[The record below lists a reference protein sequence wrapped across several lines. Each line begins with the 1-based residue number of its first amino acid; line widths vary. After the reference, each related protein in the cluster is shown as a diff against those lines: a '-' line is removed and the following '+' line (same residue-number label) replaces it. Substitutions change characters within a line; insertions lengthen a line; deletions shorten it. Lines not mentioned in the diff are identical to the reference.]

1 MQGDVNMAA
10 ANAGHAG
17 FGPRPLGT
25 WEQTQAWRSARRAM
39 RERFV
44 EDGVVLRSGLATAW
58 TDRINGMFDL
68 AIDVAIDRVNAASK
82 VQAAS
87 ARASAWN
94 NKAPPTKVYAGA
106 STIDLDNDT
115 VTLGDGTTL
124 DIHTG
129 LKVDVTI

>member
-1 MQGDVNMAA
+1 MAA

-17 FGPRPLGT
+17 FGPCPLGS

-39 RERFV
+39 RERFAD
-44 EDGVVLRSGLATAW
+44 DGVALRSYLATAW

-68 AIDVAIDRVNAASK
+68 AIEAAIDRVNAASK
-82 VQAAS
+82 AKAAS
-87 ARASAWN
+87 ASASAWN

-106 STIDLDNDT
+106 STIDLENDT
-115 VTLGDGTTL
+115 VTLGDGTAL

-129 LKVDVTI
+129 LKVDVTV